1 MFDREGARRIALGA
15 IDSRVEIDEERTRE
29 LQSGWYF
36 GCRSLGEPLCGGN
49 GLIVNKATGKVLHLG
64 SAFPLER
71 DLDLYDRG
79 YHFERYD
86 LVVLEVSNLD
96 TTLATLLEVG
106 LTVVEPTYEHG
117 TVWRFPRPLTRGEL
131 AQRLSVLPCVF
142 GDAQLYFRLEA
153 LERGR
158 SLGAFRFEAL
168 EFTTAKG

>member
-15 IDSRVEIDEERTRE
+15 IDSRVEIDDARIRE

-36 GCRSLGEPLCGGN
+36 GCRSLGEPLYGSN

-86 LVVLEVSNLD
+86 LVVLEVANLD
-96 TTLATLLEVG
+96 ATLAALLELG
-106 LTVVEPTYEHG
+106 LTVVEPAYEHG
-117 TVWRFPRPLTRGEL
+117 TVWRIPRGLTRDEL
-131 AQRLSVLPCVF
+131 VQRLSVLPCVF

-153 LERGR
+153 LEQARTV
-158 SLGAFRFEAL
+158 GAFRFEAL
-168 EFTTAKG
+168 EFTPSKG